1 MQVTRESFWEN
12 DFSLPD
18 ELHYKPFDARDDKS
32 ASTVLLANQKCSS
45 STLFGP
51 KRPISRLI
59 GSSDANSNDLQSRF
73 VVPNSTS
80 GSTRNKILAAS
91 LNFGKPSQGSS
102 LVSHLAS
109 ARPYIQ
115 RQATIVGLSQPM
127 SRSPFS
133 PSQLQLA
140 STNTSGKHTA
150 EAQSLGIS
158 KRKTANS
165 SGNASKVH

>member
-1 MQVTRESFWEN
+1 MLEKAASFNRTPVHLKEEENVEEGKQPTLVELEPSRKEMPVTRESFWEN

-102 LVSHLAS
+102 LVS
-109 ARPYIQ
+109 
-115 RQATIVGLSQPM
+115 
-127 SRSPFS
+127 
-133 PSQLQLA
+133 
-140 STNTSGKHTA
+140 
-150 EAQSLGIS
+150 
-158 KRKTANS
+158 
-165 SGNASKVH
+165 